1 MGMEEIH
8 LFTKILLL
16 SQVEEMNVE
25 EAEVMKQINFKISK
39 KTRRESIGLSDI
51 GVWDDSKKQV

>member
-1 MGMEEIH
+1 MNLHGIGELH

-25 EAEVMKQINFKISK
+25 ETGVMK
-39 KTRRESIGLSDI
+39 
-51 GVWDDSKKQV
+51 

>member
-25 EAEVMKQINFKISK
+25 EAGVMKQINFIM
-39 KTRRESIGLSDI
+39 L
-51 GVWDDSKKQV
+51 